1 MDKCSEYIKSSIE
14 DTDHE
19 ILLAKVQKTD
29 IFDNLT
35 CFLEKKDDTSDTT
48 KDETWVTCVGIFE
61 SLLCD
66 LNICTD
72 LLNKIKSDTVPNPI
86 AFLVESVDIIS
97 LFKTKATEYINYATN
112 VLAKEL
118 PSEQP
123 EPNLSTLPQDNIID
137 NLLDHDP
144 GKRGKIESSSQR
156 NYLLSLGPFQPKLV
170 KFPINIDIFESKQRQ
185 FCSNWYKEYP
195 YLEYSIFNDSAYCYI
210 CGLFPSG
217 PNRSF
222 ADPVW
227 STTGIRHWHKMKSRG
242 TKKPGKLEQ
251 HFTSNAHKAALSDY
265 SNFVLHS
272 NHIDNLLNKKHRENA
287 INFSKQKEYHKAVI
301 RILFDVSRTLARQG
315 LAFRGDGDEKNGN
328 FYQIVLLISRH
339 NSTMKT
345 WLNDSSFRRYHST
358 YLSHDSQN
366 EFIHLLAKETKN
378 NIIEEVKE
386 AGMYSI
392 MADTTPDLSHKDQ
405 LSVCLRYVNSKAEV
419 CERLIAIDEIVD
431 KTGKG
436 IASKISDVLSQNS
449 LDLNNIAFQSYD
461 FASSMSGKNLGT
473 QAMLSRIVGH
483 NIPFIPCQAH
493 RTNTFIEH
501 SCSVSTTISH
511 FFSVLESLYVFFTSS
526 TKRYFYLNNKL
537 LEVDTKLK
545 LRNLSMTR
553 WTARAESI
561 KAVWVLF
568 EYILDVLK
576 ELINDTNIDNKT
588 RAQALGL
595 EKKMLSF
602 DFIVCIYLMK
612 HIMYQMKV
620 LTEQLETENLNII
633 DAILLIESCI
643 KSLKEINE
651 DESQINNI
659 ITSAEIFAKK
669 LDVDSNADFNK
680 FHRQR
685 NLPKKIDCNSS
696 TQVIFNLQTF
706 YRKEFKEVLD
716 TLINESANNLRDCFK
731 IVEPIFKILSI
742 PIKSDIRTED
752 IEKACGLFPPSYEA
766 SLVTDYDAI
775 LCQINILRHKTEHE
789 NTLEKVLNVS
799 ESLKTL
805 VPVANS
811 LCRLSFTAPVTTAS
825 NERSFSK
832 LKIIKNQ
839 LRTIMAA
846 NRLDDL
852 MILNSAK
859 DIVDNLNLE
868 DLIINWA
875 ALKERRIKI

>member
-1 MDKCSEYIKSSIE
+1 
-14 DTDHE
+14 
-19 ILLAKVQKTD
+19 
-29 IFDNLT
+29 
-35 CFLEKKDDTSDTT
+35 
-48 KDETWVTCVGIFE
+48 
-61 SLLCD
+61 
-66 LNICTD
+66 
-72 LLNKIKSDTVPNPI
+72 
-86 AFLVESVDIIS
+86 
-97 LFKTKATEYINYATN
+97 
-112 VLAKEL
+112 
-118 PSEQP
+118 
-123 EPNLSTLPQDNIID
+123 
-137 NLLDHDP
+137 
-144 GKRGKIESSSQR
+144 
-156 NYLLSLGPFQPKLV
+156 
-170 KFPINIDIFESKQRQ
+170 
-185 FCSNWYKEYP
+185 
-195 YLEYSIFNDSAYCYI
+195 
-210 CGLFPSG
+210 
-217 PNRSF
+217 
-222 ADPVW
+222 
-227 STTGIRHWHKMKSRG
+227 MKSRG
-242 TKKPGKLEQ
+242 TKKPRKLEQ

-272 NHIDNLLNKKHRENA
+272 NHIDNLLNKKHREYA

-392 MADTTPDLSHKDQ
+392 LADTTPDLSHKDQ

-483 NIPFIPCQAH
+483 NIPFIPCQL
-493 RTNTFIEH
+493 
-501 SCSVSTTISH
+501 SST
-511 FFSVLESLYVFFTSS
+511 S

-537 LEVDTKLK
+537 LEVDIKLK

-568 EYILDVLK
+568 EYILDVLR

-588 RAQALGL
+588 RAQAL
-595 EKKMLSF
+595 
-602 DFIVCIYLMK
+602 
-612 HIMYQMKV
+612 V
-620 LTEQLETENLNII
+620 LNEQLETENLNII

-659 ITSAEIFAKK
+659 ITSAEIFTKK

-696 TQVIFNLQTF
+696 TQAIFNLQTF

-752 IEKACGLFPPSYEA
+752 VEKACGLFPPSYEA

-775 LCQINILRHKTEHE
+775 LCQINILRHKTEQE

-811 LCRLSFTAPVTTAS
+811 LCRLSYTVPVTTAS

-832 LKIIKNQ
+832 LKIIKNH
-839 LRTIMAA
+839 LRTTMAA

-852 MILNSAK
+852 MVLNS
-859 DIVDNLNLE
+859 
-868 DLIINWA
+868 
-875 ALKERRIKI
+875 